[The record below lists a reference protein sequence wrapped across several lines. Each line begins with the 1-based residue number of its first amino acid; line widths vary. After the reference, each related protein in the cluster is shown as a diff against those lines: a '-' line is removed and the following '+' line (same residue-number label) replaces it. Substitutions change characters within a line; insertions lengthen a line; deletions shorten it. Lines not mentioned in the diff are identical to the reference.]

1 MREQRREMRLKFES
15 NIVNGNYETGQIL
28 LSADFGDE
36 RGTGNP

>member
-15 NIVNGNYETGQIL
+15 NTVRGDYEAGQVL
-28 LSADFGDE
+28 LSADVGDE